1 MDAEFS
7 LRYAKVR
14 PGISK
19 KIISRPAS
27 DRNLRWLRGPDHELE
42 LRE

>member
-14 PGISK
+14 PGIPK
-19 KIISRPAS
+19 
-27 DRNLRWLRGPDHELE
+27 NLLVDLYLTEI
-42 LRE
+42 